1 MADEQLAAIYE
12 QYRRS
17 LLVLALS
24 ITRCPAQAEDAVQE
38 AFAKLCRGW
47 QGDVS
52 DRVAY
57 VFSAVRNA
65 AINQLRKAPR
75 EAEPR
80 DDGRLLFD
88 LSRADPRQ
96 EMIDRERQRIIAG
109 AVEELA
115 ADLREVVLLRIY
127 GNLRFSQ
134 IAEILNAPVPTVAT
148 RYRRALERLKTRLE
162 RVV

>member
-12 QYRRS
+12 KYRRS
-17 LLVLALS
+17 LLALAIS

-38 AFAKLCRGW
+38 AFAKLCRGG

-57 VFSAVRNA
+57 VFCAVRNA
-65 AINQLRKAPR
+65 AINQLRRAPR
-75 EAEPR
+75 EVEQR
-80 DDGRLLFD
+80 EDGRFLFD
-88 LSRADPRQ
+88 LARPDPRQ
-96 EMIDRERQRIIAG
+96 EMIDRERQRIIAA
-109 AVEELA
+109 AVEELG
-115 ADLREVVLLRIY
+115 ADLREVVILRIY
-127 GNLRFSQ
+127 GNLRFAQ
-134 IAEILNAPVPTVAT
+134 IAEILNAPVATVAT